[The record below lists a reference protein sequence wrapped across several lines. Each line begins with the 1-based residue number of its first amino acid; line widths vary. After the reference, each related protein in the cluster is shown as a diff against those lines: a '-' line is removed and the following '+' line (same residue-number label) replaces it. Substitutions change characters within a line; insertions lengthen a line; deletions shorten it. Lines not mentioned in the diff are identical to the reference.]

1 MSGITRYSD
10 AELEAMLAGP
20 ESDLVER
27 KRSFRGDSPT
37 KVRVDVCAFAN
48 DLPAHGRA
56 GVIVVGIEDDG
67 SPAGLDIS
75 DALLRELADMKT
87 DGRIV
92 PPPSLTVQKRTLLG
106 AEVAVVT
113 VEPSD
118 SPPVRFDGRVHIR
131 IGSRRGIASAQDE
144 RILAEKRRHRDQPF
158 DARPVRSAR
167 VGELN
172 RRFFEEDYLP
182 AAFAPEVLEANE
194 RSYEQRL
201 SACKMVAAADDPVP
215 TVLGVLVLAA
225 KPRDHVPGAYVQFL
239 RIDGDAYGDP
249 ISDELHLDG
258 PLSSVVRLL
267 DDKLTSHNRVAV
279 DLQSGPKEV
288 RRSTYPLAALQQL
301 TRNALLHRTYDLSHA
316 PVRVYWFDDRIEII
330 NPGGPYGSVTEEN
343 FGQPGVTDYRNPNVA
358 EALRV
363 LGLVQR
369 FGFGIQLAR
378 KLLAENGNPPPEFA
392 LSRELVTCRVYARRA

>member
-1 MSGITRYSD
+1 MSAMTRYSD
-10 AELEAMLAGP
+10 ADLEALLAGS

-27 KRSFRGDSPT
+27 KRSFRGDSPN

-48 DLPAHGRA
+48 DLPGHGRA
-56 GVIVVGIEDDG
+56 GVIFVGIDDDG
-67 SPAGLDIS
+67 SPAGLEIT

-158 DARPVRSAR
+158 DAQPVRSAR
-167 VGELN
+167 VAELN

-194 RSYEQRL
+194 RSFEQRL

-258 PLSSVVRLL
+258 PLSSVVRML
-267 DDKLTSHNRVAV
+267 DDKLMSHNRVAV

-301 TRNALLHRTYDLSHA
+301 TRNALLHRTYDASHA

-378 KLLAENGNPPPEFA
+378 KLLAENDNPPPVFQ
-392 LSRELVTCRVYARRA
+392 LSRELVTCRIYPRRA